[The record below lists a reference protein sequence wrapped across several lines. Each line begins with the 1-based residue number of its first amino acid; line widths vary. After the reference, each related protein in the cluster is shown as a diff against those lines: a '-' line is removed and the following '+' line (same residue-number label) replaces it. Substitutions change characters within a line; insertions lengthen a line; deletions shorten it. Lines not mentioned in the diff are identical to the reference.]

1 VGPTPASCTAN
12 VWPFV
17 IVGLTP
23 VAPAT
28 ATAIGAGPVTLTTMS
43 LTVPSA

>member
-1 VGPTPASCTAN
+1 VGPTPARFTAN

-17 IVGLTP
+17 IVALTP
-23 VAPAT
+23 VAPCT
-28 ATAIGAGPVTLTTMS
+28 ATANGAGPVTLTTMS